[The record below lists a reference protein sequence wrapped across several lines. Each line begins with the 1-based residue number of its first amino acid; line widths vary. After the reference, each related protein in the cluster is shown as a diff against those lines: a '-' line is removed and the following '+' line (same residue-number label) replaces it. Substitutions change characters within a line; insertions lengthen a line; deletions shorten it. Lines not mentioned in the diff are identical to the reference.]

1 MMGGVFFKRR
11 EDKRGFSFSQK
22 GYSKKAAICA
32 HQNRLSPETDHAG
45 TLISG
50 FPDLR
55 TLRNKYLLFKSPCQ
69 QYFVIA
75 A

>member
-45 TLISG
+45 TLI
-50 FPDLR
+50 L
-55 TLRNKYLLFKSPCQ
+55 YM
-69 QYFVIA
+69 
-75 A
+75 